1 MLEQKKLMTLFS
13 RNIDAKKIAKN
24 VWNPQNGA
32 IPRNIPNAI
41 DNAFT
46 LLLSLLPKISSLMK
60 VRIFFFFLFNKKLI
74 GLI

>member
-41 DNAFT
+41 DNAFA

-60 VRIFFFFLFNKKLI
+60 VRIFFFFYLNKKFG
-74 GLI
+74 GLL